1 MLKPGIPLRRRPAAQ
16 WEMSVAALHQ
26 RGAARIRG
34 GVSGLRQARDTA
46 IIDRAMNKHATRRR
60 FLSTAGAATL
70 ASPWLC
76 GAAHGGE
83 GATGGRPRDVE
94 SRQARL
100 LEILRQPVLKRELFK
115 SPVLLESVELL
126 RWNSSYL
133 CRVRSS
139 DGAEGISV
147 AHSGISRLYPI
158 FLHNLRP
165 FFLGKD
171 ARDLDLILEK
181 VYVYGFNF
189 RYNGISL
196 GLPLATIEFAILDL
210 LGRIAGRS
218 LGQLIGEIHHP
229 EVAVYVATEWRERPL
244 EETVDRIRK
253 AVAEYDAKALKIKVG
268 YLMFMTT
275 DMRAQGPAGK
285 TERLIPL
292 LREIYG
298 RDMALYAD
306 ANSYYSVKEAIR
318 VGRLLEENK
327 YAYFEEPVM
336 YDDFEA
342 IKQVA
347 DALSIPIANGEQ
359 DQSFVN
365 FRWLIANDGL
375 EIVQPDSYYF
385 GGLIRCVKVGRM
397 AAAFGKSI
405 VPHMSGGGLG
415 FLYNCHLVSV
425 LPNAGAHH
433 EFKGLD
439 TQVPFEC
446 KTSPLKVAGGK
457 IKVPT
462 GPGCGVEIDPEFIRK
477 HQPVPVNA

>member
-1 MLKPGIPLRRRPAAQ
+1 MR
-16 WEMSVAALHQ
+16 
-26 RGAARIRG
+26 
-34 GVSGLRQARDTA
+34 T
-46 IIDRAMNKHATRRR
+46 TRRT
-60 FLSTAGAATL
+60 FLSTAAAAGL
-70 ASPWLC
+70 ASPYLTLSAR
-76 GAAHGGE
+76 GADRGPLLDAE
-83 GATGGRPRDVE
+83 AK
-94 SRQARL
+94 QARL
-100 LEILRQPVLKRELFK
+100 NEVLRQPVLKKELFK
-115 SPVLLESVELL
+115 DPVIIKSVELL
-126 RWNSSYL
+126 KWENSYL
-133 CRVRSS
+133 CRVRSA

-147 AHSGISRLYPI
+147 AHTDMRRLYPI
-158 FLHNLRP
+158 FLQNLQP
-165 FFLGKD
+165 FFVGKD

-181 VYVYGFNF
+181 VFVYGFNF

-210 LGRIAGRS
+210 LGRVAGRS

-244 EETVDRIRK
+244 EETVDRIK
-253 AVAEYDAKALKIKVG
+253 EAVAQHDARALKIKVG
-268 YLMFMTT
+268 YLMFMTR
-275 DMRAQGPAGK
+275 DMYARGPVGK

-292 LREIYG
+292 LRELYG

-306 ANSYYSVKEAIR
+306 ANSYYDVNEAIR

-336 YDDFEA
+336 YNDFEA
-342 IKQVA
+342 IKKVA
-347 DALSIPIANGEQ
+347 DALTIPIANGEQ

-385 GGLIRCVKVGRM
+385 GGLIRSVKVGRM

-415 FLYNCHLVSV
+415 FLYNSHLVSV

-433 EFKGLD
+433 EFKGLG
-439 TQVPFEC
+439 THVPFKC
-446 KTSPLKVAGGK
+446 TTSPLKVVGGK

-462 GPGCGVEIDPEFIRK
+462 GPGLGVEIDPEFIKR
-477 HQPVPVNA
+477 HQPVKA

>member
-1 MLKPGIPLRRRPAAQ
+1 MK
-16 WEMSVAALHQ
+16 S
-26 RGAARIRG
+26 
-34 GVSGLRQARDTA
+34 
-46 IIDRAMNKHATRRR
+46 TRRH
-60 FLSTAGAATL
+60 FLTKAGAAGL
-70 ASPWLC
+70 ASPLLAVTAR
-76 GAAHGGE
+76 GAEVTDRVRQPDAE
-83 GATGGRPRDVE
+83 A
-94 SRQARL
+94 RQARL
-100 LEILRQPVLKRELFK
+100 RDVLRQPVLKKELFK
-115 SPVLLESVELL
+115 SPVIIESLELL
-126 RWNSSYL
+126 RWENSFL
-133 CRVRSS
+133 CRVRST

-147 AHSGISRLYPI
+147 AHSGMRTLYPI
-158 FLHNLRP
+158 FLHNLQP

-171 ARDLDLILEK
+171 IRELDLILDR
-181 VYVYGFNF
+181 VFIYGFNF

-196 GLPLATIEFAILDL
+196 GLPLATIELAILDL

-244 EETVDRIRK
+244 EETFERIKK

-268 YLMFMTT
+268 YLMFMTK
-275 DMRAQGPAGK
+275 DMYAKGPVGK
-285 TERLIPL
+285 TERLIPI
-292 LREIYG
+292 LREHYG
-298 RDMALYAD
+298 REMALYAD
-306 ANSYYSVKEAIR
+306 ANSYYEVDEAIR
-318 VGRLLEENK
+318 VGRLLEENH

-342 IKQVA
+342 IKKVA
-347 DALSIPIANGEQ
+347 DALTIPIANGEQ

-365 FRWLIANDGL
+365 FRWLIANDGI

-385 GGLIRCVKVGRM
+385 GGLIRSVKVGRM

-415 FLYNCHLVSV
+415 FLYNIHLVSV

-439 TQVPFEC
+439 TQVRFEC
-446 KTSPLKVAGGK
+446 KTSPLKVVGGK

-462 GPGCGVEIDPEFIRK
+462 GPGSGVEIDPDFIKQHR
-477 HQPVPVNA
+477 PVIA

>member
-1 MLKPGIPLRRRPAAQ
+1 
-16 WEMSVAALHQ
+16 MSSH
-26 RGAARIRG
+26 GAESAGRNR
-34 GVSGLRQARDTA
+34 LADAEARQA
-46 IIDRAMNKHATRRR
+46 K
-60 FLSTAGAATL
+60 
-70 ASPWLC
+70 
-76 GAAHGGE
+76 
-83 GATGGRPRDVE
+83 
-94 SRQARL
+94 L
-100 LEILRQPVLKRELFK
+100 LEILRQPVLKKELFT
-115 SPVLLESVELL
+115 SPVIIQSVELL
-126 RWNSSYL
+126 RWENSYL
-133 CRVRSS
+133 CRVRSA

-147 AHSGISRLYPI
+147 AHSGMDRLYPI
-158 FLHNLRP
+158 FLRNLQP

-171 ARDLDLILEK
+171 ARELDRILEK
-181 VYVYGFNF
+181 VFIYGFNF

-196 GLPLATIEFAILDL
+196 GLPLATLEFAILDL
-210 LGRIAGRS
+210 LGRMAGRS

-244 EETVDRIRK
+244 EETFDRIKK

-275 DMRAQGPAGK
+275 DMHAKGPVGK

-292 LREIYG
+292 LREHFG
-298 RDMALYAD
+298 SDMALYAD
-306 ANSYYSVKEAIR
+306 ANGYYEVNEAIR
-318 VGRLLEENK
+318 VGKLLEENK

-342 IKQVA
+342 IKRVA
-347 DALSIPIANGEQ
+347 DALTIPIANGEQ

-365 FRWLIANDGL
+365 FRWLIAHDGL

-385 GGLIRCVKVGRM
+385 GGLIRSVKVGRM

-415 FLYNCHLVSV
+415 FLYNSHLVSV

-433 EFKGLD
+433 EFKGLQTD
-439 TQVPFEC
+439 VPFEC
-446 KTSPLKVAGGK
+446 KTSPLKVVGGK

-462 GPGCGVEIDPEFIRK
+462 GPGLGVEIDPAFIQK
-477 HQPVPVNA
+477 HRPVTP